1 MIITRG
7 FSDDNQETSL
17 QEKANWPS
25 APNVWV
31 GMELSKVIR
40 VRYEKGV
47 LKPLD
52 SIDLEEGR
60 EYKVIVE
67 EDIDELI
74 KKYRGVLG
82 KSSIEEFRELEE
94 EAQAQ

>member
-1 MIITRG
+1 MPR
-7 FSDDNQETSL
+7 
-17 QEKANWPS
+17 
-25 APNVWV
+25 
-31 GMELSKVIR
+31 VIR

-47 LKPLD
+47 LKLL
-52 SIDLEEGR
+52 SNVNLEEGR
-60 EYKVIVE
+60 EYKVVVE

-82 KSSIEEFRELEE
+82 KSSAEEFRELEE